1 MDEKKNS
8 LDTDSTIDT
17 ATKKFQVGGQAVIEG
32 VMMRSPKSFT
42 VAVRKSNG
50 QIVIKKQP
58 YVALTERFRFL
69 KIPII
74 RGAVVLIESLYLG
87 IKALSFSA
95 EEAMDEENPE
105 TKTFGRK
112 QEKKGEYLSLSG

>member
-1 MDEKKNS
+1 MDKKKNS
-8 LDTDSTIDT
+8 LDTESAPDTTI
-17 ATKKFQVGGQAVIEG
+17 KKFQVGGQAVIEG

-42 VAVRKSNG
+42 VAVRKSDG

-95 EEAMDEENPE
+95 KRLWMK
-105 TKTFGRK
+105 KTPRQK
-112 QEKKGEYLSLSG
+112 PLAVSKKKNREYLSLSG

>member
-1 MDEKKNS
+1 MHKKRNS
-8 LDTDSTIDT
+8 SDTDSTTDT

-42 VAVRKSNG
+42 VAVRKSDG

-58 YVALTERFRFL
+58 YIALTERFRFL

-95 EEAMDEENPE
+95 EEAMD
-105 TKTFGRK
+105 
-112 QEKKGEYLSLSG
+112 